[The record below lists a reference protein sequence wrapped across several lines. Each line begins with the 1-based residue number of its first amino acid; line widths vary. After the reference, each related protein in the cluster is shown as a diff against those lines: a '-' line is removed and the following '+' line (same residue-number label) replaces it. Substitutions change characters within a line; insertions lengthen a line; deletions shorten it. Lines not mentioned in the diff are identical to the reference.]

1 MATAFLASVLPAIPA
16 HRCGTAEEVSS
27 LVLFL
32 LSDAA
37 VYVTGQNIGVDG
49 GMGQST
55 IPLRPQDHQAALLPV
70 YGGLPAKARL

>member
-1 MATAFLASVLPAIPA
+1 MATAFLDSVLPAIPA